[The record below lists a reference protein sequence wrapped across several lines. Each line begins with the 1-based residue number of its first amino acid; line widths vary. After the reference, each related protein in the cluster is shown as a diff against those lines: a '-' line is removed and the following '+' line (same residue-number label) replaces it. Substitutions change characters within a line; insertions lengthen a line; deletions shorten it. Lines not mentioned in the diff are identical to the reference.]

1 MPGGRGAP
9 RRAQPRPPQGPRHT
23 RAHRSHR
30 VARTV
35 GLVALAGVTF
45 ATSAVAFS
53 LLRWQ
58 GNVTRLPSVSELV
71 VAPTPAP
78 TATRTPE
85 EVATDPMAGRAV
97 NLLVLGSD
105 DRSGQNA
112 VIAGAAPGG
121 GSDTTMIVHL
131 AADRSRVDVAAIPRD
146 SRAIIPA
153 CHLDWQADG
162 SMSSAQTAKFN
173 KAFAIGWQT
182 GDPALAAACTISTV
196 QTMTGLTIDGFVIVD
211 MAGFEGMVDAVGGV
225 RVCVPEPLRDGRY
238 TALDLS
244 AGWHDLQGAQALDYV
259 RARHI
264 AGTDG
269 TDPGRIERQQRF
281 IGALLRKVLSSD
293 VLTSPVALGRFLDA
307 GTSSLM
313 VSAELGDPRT
323 MLGLAWPLRNLDSA
337 DFTFVTVPWVY
348 GTGGYVDWTDDA
360 ALLWSRLLGDE
371 PVNPVPVVAA
381 TPPAPVTP
389 PPVTPPPDLPVRT
402 PLPVAPA
409 PVVPA
414 PPAPKPDFV
423 VRTADDPDAVL
434 CG

>member
-162 SMSSAQTAKFN
+162 SMSSAQMAKFN

-259 RARHI
+259 RARHV

-269 TDPGRIERQQRF
+269 TDPSRIDRQQRF

-337 DFTFVTVPWVY
+337 DFTFVTVPWAY

-381 TPPAPVTP
+381 TPA
-389 PPVTPPPDLPVRT
+389 
-402 PLPVAPA
+402 APA
-409 PVVPA
+409 T
-414 PPAPKPDFV
+414 PPAPEPDFV